1 MISKSESE
9 EAIASYDAIY
19 LKRDFVHFKQD
30 KKYVRFLVSK
40 LRNLETSLVL
50 DVGCGRGFWSGL
62 FKENMVGRVVGIDIS
77 QIGLR
82 MARQAT
88 PDIEY
93 TLADATRLPYADQSF
108 DMVFCQGLPIFS
120 IDDLS
125 RVKTAG
131 LELLRCL
138 KDDGILVFAYA
149 TNLSG
154 KMKGSWFQHKQS
166 TIVDYL
172 PSLGCNIA
180 NIYLVERLIML
191 KLFGRL
197 AISNVL
203 LKHALPVV
211 CRITG
216 LPIYLVIIARK
227 ST

>member
-77 QIGLR
+77 QTGLR
-82 MARQAT
+82 MAREAI
-88 PDIEY
+88 PDVEFS
-93 TLADATRLPYADQSF
+93 LADATRLPYADRSF
-108 DMVFCQGLPIFS
+108 DMIFCQGLSIFS

-125 RVKTAG
+125 KVKTTG

-138 KDDGILVFAYA
+138 KDDGVFVFAYA

-154 KMKGSWFQHKQS
+154 KMKGGWFHHRQAAV
-166 TIVDYL
+166 VDHFR
-172 PSLGCNIA
+172 SLGCTIA
-180 NIYLVERLIML
+180 NTYLVERLIML
-191 KLFGRL
+191 RLFGKL
-197 AISNVL
+197 AINSTF
-203 LKHALPVV
+203 LKHTLPVV

-216 LPIYLVIIARK
+216 LPICLVIIAGKRM
-227 ST
+227 